1 MRQGVEEMK
10 LTLMDRKCI
19 NPDDFQVF
27 ELDCI
32 LSTSQKECLN
42 KYLHQSGFRRFCVLE
57 RGLKLVMP
65 NRDNTRDCI
74 ILSVGIL
81 LGALVAIAVRMYH

>member
-1 MRQGVEEMK
+1 MHFTM
-10 LTLMDRKCI
+10 MDRKCI

-42 KYLHQSGFRRFCVLE
+42 KYLQQSGFRRFCVLE

-65 NRDNTRDCI
+65 NRDNERDVI

-81 LGALVAIAVRMYH
+81 LGVLVAFAVRMFH